1 MQSQLIKS
9 TLKILLVEDD
19 EDILELY
26 KIFLENQSLEI
37 STANNGIQAL
47 ILVKKIK
54 FDLIL
59 SDISMPEMTGVEF
72 LEQLRTFDSTTPFIF
87 ISAYGHQQQTLLK
100 SNLNISDFLVKPV
113 REPAFLKT
121 VRKFLKLDP
130 ALDLPLVK

>member
-1 MQSQLIKS
+1 
-9 TLKILLVEDD
+9 
-19 EDILELY
+19 
-26 KIFLENQSLEI
+26 
-37 STANNGIQAL
+37 
-47 ILVKKIK
+47 
-54 FDLIL
+54 
-59 SDISMPEMTGVEF
+59 MPEMTGVEF